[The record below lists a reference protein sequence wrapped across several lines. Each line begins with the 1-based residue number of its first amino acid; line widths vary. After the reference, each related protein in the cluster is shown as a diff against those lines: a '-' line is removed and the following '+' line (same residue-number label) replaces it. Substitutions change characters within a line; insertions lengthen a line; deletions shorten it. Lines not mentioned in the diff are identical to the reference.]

1 MDIILPIIFQHA
13 RELAELQIALTE
25 KERHKII
32 TPFPPEGN
40 EFLDFN
46 KEDLE
51 FGDPQS
57 DSELAIRDTSKA
69 HEYFLR
75 TDNLMLDF
83 SYAIPSEEYTLSR
96 VCEKFYS
103 QAIPKDSPDSA
114 GFSESFSDKKGLF
127 RKSKRI
133 TVGDLGQIEF
143 LYTYYSPIQWSQ
155 QTLDGND
162 IARLQ
167 QKALDVYGSLGIQ
180 SPILD
185 ALVSDIKSISLC
197 YSKLQY
203 EFGFFDIVR
212 DWVDPALFE
221 NNQWSFAN
229 DKDVLFGESNNSA
242 DEDNVHCMYATRLY
256 VIRKYSG
263 TPKEYSASQAG
274 MDVRDHRPGGGAVIS
289 STHKNLAPGTVI
301 RDHRRP

>member
-13 RELAELQIALTE
+13 RELAELQIAVTE
-25 KERHKII
+25 KERHKIL

-57 DSELAIRDTSKA
+57 DSDLARMDTSKA

-83 SYAIPSEEYTLSR
+83 SYAVPSEEYRLSR

-103 QAIPKDSPDSA
+103 QAIAKDSPDSA
-114 GFSESFSDKKGLF
+114 DFSQRFSARKASFL
-127 RKSKRI
+127 KSKRS
-133 TVGDLGQIEF
+133 TVGDLGQTDF
-143 LYTYYSPIQWSQ
+143 VYTYYSPIQWSQ
-155 QTLDGND
+155 QTLDAGD
-162 IARLQ
+162 IDRIT
-167 QKALDVYGSLGIQ
+167 QKALDVYGNLGFQ
-180 SPILD
+180 NAILD
-185 ALVSDIKSISLC
+185 ALVSDIKSVPLC

-212 DWVDPALFE
+212 DWVDPELFE
-221 NNQWSFAN
+221 SNQWSFAN
-229 DKDVLFGESNNSA
+229 DKDVLFGEATNSP
-242 DEDNVHCMYATRLY
+242 DGESVNFMYATRLY
-256 VIRKYSG
+256 VIRNYSG
-263 TPKEYSASQAG
+263 TPKEHSAPQAG
-274 MDVRDHRPGGGAVIS
+274 INVRDHTGGGVAVRRQGGAV
-289 STHKNLAPGTVI
+289 V
-301 RDHRRP
+301 RDHTRR

>member
-13 RELAELQIALTE
+13 RELAEIQIAVTE

-40 EFLDFN
+40 EFLDFT

-75 TDNLMLDF
+75 TDNLILDF
-83 SYAIPSEEYTLSR
+83 SYAIPSEEYRLSR

-103 QAIPKDSPDSA
+103 QAIPKDSPASS

-127 RKSKRI
+127 RKSKRS
-133 TVGDLGQIEF
+133 TVGDLGQTDF

-155 QTLDGND
+155 QTLDGGD
-162 IARLQ
+162 IDRLT
-167 QKALDVYGSLGIQ
+167 QKALDVYGNLGIQ
-180 SPILD
+180 NPILD
-185 ALVSDIKSISLC
+185 ALVSDIKSIPLC

-212 DWVDPALFE
+212 DWVDPELFE
-221 NNQWSFAN
+221 SNQWSFAN
-229 DKDVLFGESNNSA
+229 DNDVLFGEASNTPDGDGVNF
-242 DEDNVHCMYATRLY
+242 MYATRLY
-256 VIRKYSG
+256 VIRNFSG
-263 TPKEYSASQAG
+263 TPKEYTASQAG
-274 MDVRDHRPGGGAVIS
+274 TEVRDHRAGGVAVVSSTPAWRTGGAV
-289 STHKNLAPGTVI
+289 